1 MIEGR
6 SSLKKILK
14 NLEEINNYRI
24 ILILISVLYFIFP
37 VFYYY
42 FAGITDPM
50 PLNHR
55 FIGAS
60 MFLIAFI
67 LSYFSDFIQFNIEKT
82 TMVVVYLAILQLVYL
97 NYISNYQRNLALSL
111 IVVIAVANLFFSKY
125 KLKFYLNV
133 PLALLVVI
141 TLLPVESSAV
151 SKIGYFFTYILVA
164 GLTYFI
170 SYFKTK
176 EDNKLK
182 EKLNLIIEGT
192 NVGTWEYNIQT
203 GKTVYNEKWA
213 EMIGYTL
220 EELNPDSIETWD
232 SLVHPDDVKK
242 SEKRFQE
249 HLKGKTDFYKCEKRL
264 KHKDG
269 HWVWVLGQGKLISRT
284 EDGSP
289 LKVLGININISEQ
302 KEHERTI
309 KELNKIA
316 VEFQKLS
323 SEDAICNKTIEA
335 AREIL
340 DFDLCGIALVKDNKF
355 IIKATSGE
363 IDIDSLPLNYGV
375 IGKAYR
381 NNNSYL
387 NKDIDV
393 DPDARPVKKTYKS
406 GIAVPIQDIGVFQAA
421 SNEKAAFNQQDLEL
435 AEILISHTKAALES
449 VYYQKELEYKSF
461 HDSLTGLYNR
471 RFFEEEMNR
480 LDTKR
485 NLPLSIIIADLNG
498 LKLIN
503 DSYGHDK
510 GDKALIKTGEILNEV
525 LRDEDIIARHGGDEF
540 AVLLPQT
547 DNETVVKIIKRIKNK
562 VYEFNQKEDI
572 PISFALGSA
581 TKNDSDQDI
590 EEVLKAADN
599 NMYQNK
605 LSERQSSKNN
615 IVQAL
620 LNTLSAKSDET
631 KDHAIRMTELA
642 LKFGEKLNLNN
653 SELNRLSL
661 LATMHDIGKAA
672 ISENILIKPGNLNE
686 EEWKIIK
693 QHSEK
698 GYKITSSIA
707 ELSIIAEDILFHH
720 ERWDGEGYPQ
730 GLIGDKIPY
739 LSRVITI
746 IDAYDVMTHKRSYSE
761 PISKKDALAEIEN
774 CAGTQFDPDLAEKF
788 IEMME

>member
-1 MIEGR
+1 M
-6 SSLKKILK
+6 KKILK

>member
-1 MIEGR
+1 M
-6 SSLKKILK
+6 KKILK
-14 NLEEINNYRI
+14 NLEEINDYRI

-406 GIAVPIQDIGVFQAA
+406 GIAIPIQDIGVFQAA

-615 IVQAL
+615 IFQAL

-746 IDAYDVMTHKRSYSE
+746 IDAYDVMTHKRGYSE

>member
-1 MIEGR
+1 M
-6 SSLKKILK
+6 
-14 NLEEINNYRI
+14 
-24 ILILISVLYFIFP
+24 
-37 VFYYY
+37 
-42 FAGITDPM
+42 
-50 PLNHR
+50 
-55 FIGAS
+55 
-60 MFLIAFI
+60 
-67 LSYFSDFIQFNIEKT
+67 
-82 TMVVVYLAILQLVYL
+82 
-97 NYISNYQRNLALSL
+97 

-406 GIAVPIQDIGVFQAA
+406 GIAIPIQDIGVFQAA

>member
-1 MIEGR
+1 M
-6 SSLKKILK
+6 KKILK

-605 LSERQSSKNN
+605 LSERQSSKDN

>member
-1 MIEGR
+1 
-6 SSLKKILK
+6 
-14 NLEEINNYRI
+14 
-24 ILILISVLYFIFP
+24 
-37 VFYYY
+37 
-42 FAGITDPM
+42 M

-406 GIAVPIQDIGVFQAA
+406 GIAIPIQDIGVFQAA

-615 IVQAL
+615 IFQAL

-746 IDAYDVMTHKRSYSE
+746 IDAYDVMTHKRGYSE